1 MYPDRGG
8 ELYERAERFA
18 RSKKLSMAEVARR
31 GIEELLQRY
40 PQGERITGEWQL
52 PVVKTGSVQV
62 PVSKLKDITAEDE
75 FGRAFGGHSKQGA

>member
-1 MYPDRGG
+1 MTPTEYPGI
-8 ELYERAERFA
+8 LYERAESFA
-18 RSKKLSMAEVARR
+18 RSKKLSMAEAARR

-62 PVSKLKDITAEDE
+62 PLSKLKDITAEDE
-75 FGRAFGGHSKQGA
+75 FGRAFGGHFKGA